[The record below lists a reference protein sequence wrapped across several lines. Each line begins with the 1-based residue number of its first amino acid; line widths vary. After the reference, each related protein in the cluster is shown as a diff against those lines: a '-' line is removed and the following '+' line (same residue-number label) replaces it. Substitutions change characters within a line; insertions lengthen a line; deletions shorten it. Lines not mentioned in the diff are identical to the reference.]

1 MSKPKVLVNRDDIP
15 AAGLDL
21 LRTKCELTILPGS
34 NSTREEILRALPGH
48 DGFYFFGHINVNT
61 DFLDIAGPSLKVI
74 STISAG
80 FDHLDVP
87 EIKRRGIKVGHTPTV
102 LNAAVAEIAVMLLLN
117 AARRAHESRS
127 LLERGKVEAKP
138 QWLLGR
144 DVRGSTVG
152 IVGLGM
158 IGLAIAKRLVP
169 FEIGRFL
176 YTGHTPKKSADEIG
190 AEFVSL
196 DDLLKLSDFVIVATP
211 LTIETHGLF
220 DDVAFDKM
228 KKTAIFINIGRG
240 AVVKTDALLRAL
252 KEKKIFAAG
261 LDVVDPEP
269 LPKDHELLTLP
280 NLEIVPH
287 IGSATIKTRSDMA
300 VVAAQNII
308 NALEGKPL
316 VYPLNMSKTRKVLVT
331 REDCPQAGLDL
342 LRNSKCELTIVPGDY
357 PSREEIFR
365 AIPGH
370 DALYV
375 VGNHVNINAEL
386 LDAAGPS
393 LKIISTI
400 SSGYDHLDV
409 PEIKHRGIIIGHT
422 PVVLNAAVSEIA
434 VMLLLTA
441 ARRAHESRLLLEAGK
456 SERKPTWLL
465 GQDVSGSTVGIV
477 GLGMIGLAIA
487 KRLVPFEI
495 GRFLYTGHAPKKSA
509 DEIGA
514 EFVSLDDLLEL
525 SDFVIVATPLTSETR
540 GLFDDAAFDKMKKTA
555 VFINIGRGAV
565 VKTDALLRAL
575 KEKKIFAAGLDVVDP
590 EPLPKDHELLTLPNL
605 EIVPH
610 IGSATVRTRNNMAIV
625 AAQNLINALDGKPLV
640 YPL

>member
-1 MSKPKVLVNRDDIP
+1 
-15 AAGLDL
+15 
-21 LRTKCELTILPGS
+21 
-34 NSTREEILRALPGH
+34 
-48 DGFYFFGHINVNT
+48 
-61 DFLDIAGPSLKVI
+61 
-74 STISAG
+74 
-80 FDHLDVP
+80 
-87 EIKRRGIKVGHTPTV
+87 
-102 LNAAVAEIAVMLLLN
+102 
-117 AARRAHESRS
+117 
-127 LLERGKVEAKP
+127 
-138 QWLLGR
+138 
-144 DVRGSTVG
+144 
-152 IVGLGM
+152 
-158 IGLAIAKRLVP
+158 
-169 FEIGRFL
+169 
-176 YTGHTPKKSADEIG
+176 
-190 AEFVSL
+190 
-196 DDLLKLSDFVIVATP
+196 
-211 LTIETHGLF
+211 
-220 DDVAFDKM
+220 
-228 KKTAIFINIGRG
+228 
-240 AVVKTDALLRAL
+240 
-252 KEKKIFAAG
+252 
-261 LDVVDPEP
+261 
-269 LPKDHELLTLP
+269 
-280 NLEIVPH
+280 
-287 IGSATIKTRSDMA
+287 
-300 VVAAQNII
+300 
-308 NALEGKPL
+308 
-316 VYPLNMSKTRKVLVT
+316 MSKTRKVLVT

-357 PSREEIFR
+357 PSREEIIR

-375 VGNHVNINAEL
+375 VGNHVNVNAEL

-409 PEIKHRGIIIGHT
+409 PEIKRRGIIIGHT

-456 SERKPTWLL
+456 SERKPMWLL

-625 AAQNLINALDGKPLV
+625 AAQNLINALEGKPLV

>member
-15 AAGLDL
+15 TAGLDL

-34 NSTREEILRALPGH
+34 NSTREEILRAIPGH
-48 DGFYFFGHINVNT
+48 DGFYFFGHVNVNT

-117 AARRAHESRS
+117 SARRAHESRS

-176 YTGHTPKKSADEIG
+176 YTGHS
-190 AEFVSL
+190 
-196 DDLLKLSDFVIVATP
+196 
-211 LTIETHGLF
+211 
-220 DDVAFDKM
+220 
-228 KKTAIFINIGRG
+228 
-240 AVVKTDALLRAL
+240 
-252 KEKKIFAAG
+252 
-261 LDVVDPEP
+261 
-269 LPKDHELLTLP
+269 
-280 NLEIVPH
+280 
-287 IGSATIKTRSDMA
+287 
-300 VVAAQNII
+300 
-308 NALEGKPL
+308 
-316 VYPLNMSKTRKVLVT
+316 
-331 REDCPQAGLDL
+331 
-342 LRNSKCELTIVPGDY
+342 
-357 PSREEIFR
+357 
-365 AIPGH
+365 
-370 DALYV
+370 
-375 VGNHVNINAEL
+375 
-386 LDAAGPS
+386 
-393 LKIISTI
+393 
-400 SSGYDHLDV
+400 
-409 PEIKHRGIIIGHT
+409 
-422 PVVLNAAVSEIA
+422 
-434 VMLLLTA
+434 
-441 ARRAHESRLLLEAGK
+441 
-456 SERKPTWLL
+456 
-465 GQDVSGSTVGIV
+465 
-477 GLGMIGLAIA
+477 
-487 KRLVPFEI
+487 
-495 GRFLYTGHAPKKSA
+495 PKKSA

-514 EFVSLDDLLEL
+514 EFVSLDDLLER
-525 SDFVIVATPLTSETR
+525 SDFVIVATPLTIETH

-555 VFINIGRGAV
+555 VFINIGRGAI